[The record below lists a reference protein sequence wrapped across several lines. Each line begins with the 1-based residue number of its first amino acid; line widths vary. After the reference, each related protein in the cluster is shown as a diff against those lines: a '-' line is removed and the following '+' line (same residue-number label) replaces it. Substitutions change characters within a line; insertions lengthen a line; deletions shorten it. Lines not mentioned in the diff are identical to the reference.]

1 MSKPLADRIA
11 LVTGASRGIGYAT
24 ALALARAGAHVVALA
39 RTVGGLEEL
48 DDAIRAEGG
57 SATLVPLDLTDNEG
71 IDRLAP
77 ALDERWRRLD
87 ILVGNAGMLGSL
99 SPLPHVDPKEW
110 EKAFAVNVGANFRLV
125 RALDPLL
132 RASDAGRVV
141 FVTSGV
147 ASQPR
152 AYWGT
157 YAVTK
162 AALDC
167 LARTYAAETVTTHV
181 KVNLIAPGA
190 TRTRMRAAAMPGED
204 PQSLKTP
211 DAVADQIV
219 AMCGPAFQETGKI
232 YDYRAG
238 ALLAFQPPA

>member
-11 LVTGASRGIGYAT
+11 LVTGASRGIGHAT

-57 SATLVPLDLTDNEG
+57 SATLVPLDLKDYDG

-77 ALDERWRRLD
+77 ALAERYRRLD

-99 SPLPHVDPKEW
+99 SPLAHIEPKEW
-110 EKAFAVNVGANFRLV
+110 EDALAVNVTANLRLI

-147 ASQPR
+147 ASEAR

-162 AALDC
+162 AALDTM
-167 LARTYAAETVTTHV
+167 ARTYAAETATTNV
-181 KVNLIAPGA
+181 RVNLIAPGA

-211 DAVADQIV
+211 DVVAGKIV
-219 AMCGPAFQETGKI
+219 DMCLPAFQ
-232 YDYRAG
+232 
-238 ALLAFQPPA
+238 